1 MKDSQTP
8 RSTRGPST
16 SYGEWESPLSAAAAA
31 VGAARFGAVQLL
43 DDAVVWTESLPDDG
57 GRMAIRRVRLEGGRA
72 VGSAAEFRPEHVI
85 SARSRVNEYGGGALW
100 ASEAGRLF
108 WVDAETQRV
117 HTTGDTGPMVPL
129 TPAPARTRSLR
140 YAAGTVAP
148 GSPPA
153 DGDERGAATAGVN
166 GLPWMFTEREVHLD
180 REGQALAEPINDIVA
195 IHTEEAR
202 VVQVVGPEAPG
213 GGDFTAAPTLSPDGA
228 TLAWLRW
235 DHPDMPW
242 DAAELWAG
250 VVRMTGLG
258 PQVTNARRIAGGSAD
273 LRSADLGRAVSVCLP
288 KWSPDGRLWWC
299 DDADDWWHLRSTT
312 GVGLPSEG
320 EGDSAPLLLDEVEEE
335 VGEPRWVSGG
345 RRYGFTDSGKIVFVA
360 SRGGLE
366 GLWVYDPSDG
376 TRQRCPG
383 PEFTYLESIAVHG
396 EMVAAIAGTPLA
408 PTSIWLIDLRSGES
422 VDLRGGSAV
431 LDEKW
436 TSQPQPITFETIDG
450 STAHALAYC
459 PRGDVGDT
467 PDGELPPL
475 LIRIHG
481 GPTAMARS
489 EFSTSIQFWTSRGF
503 AVADVNYRGSTGFGR
518 RYRDALRGSWGVT
531 DVQDCLAVARHLAG
545 SGIVDPTRCVI
556 RGGSSGGFT
565 SLAAV
570 CFQDEWGLEDTIAAA
585 CSLYGVTDLAALARD
600 THKFESRYLDGL
612 VGPYPQESERYA
624 RRSPL
629 HNATKL
635 NKPVLLLQ
643 GADDRIV
650 PQSQADA
657 LVMALED
664 NGVPHAY
671 VLFEGEGHGFVNPST
686 VIEALETEL
695 AFYGA
700 VLGFRPAGDLPEV
713 DIDRP

>member
-1 MKDSQTP
+1 
-8 RSTRGPST
+8 
-16 SYGEWESPLSAAAAA
+16 
-31 VGAARFGAVQLL
+31 
-43 DDAVVWTESLPDDG
+43 
-57 GRMAIRRVRLEGGRA
+57 
-72 VGSAAEFRPEHVI
+72 
-85 SARSRVNEYGGGALW
+85 
-100 ASEAGRLF
+100 
-108 WVDAETQRV
+108 
-117 HTTGDTGPMVPL
+117 
-129 TPAPARTRSLR
+129 
-140 YAAGTVAP
+140 
-148 GSPPA
+148 
-153 DGDERGAATAGVN
+153 
-166 GLPWMFTEREVHLD
+166 
-180 REGQALAEPINDIVA
+180 
-195 IHTEEAR
+195 
-202 VVQVVGPEAPG
+202 
-213 GGDFTAAPTLSPDGA
+213 
-228 TLAWLRW
+228 
-235 DHPDMPW
+235 
-242 DAAELWAG
+242 
-250 VVRMTGLG
+250 
-258 PQVTNARRIAGGSAD
+258 
-273 LRSADLGRAVSVCLP
+273 
-288 KWSPDGRLWWC
+288 
-299 DDADDWWHLRSTT
+299 
-312 GVGLPSEG
+312 
-320 EGDSAPLLLDEVEEE
+320 
-335 VGEPRWVSGG
+335 
-345 RRYGFTDSGKIVFVA
+345 
-360 SRGGLE
+360 
-366 GLWVYDPSDG
+366 
-376 TRQRCPG
+376 
-383 PEFTYLESIAVHG
+383 
-396 EMVAAIAGTPLA
+396 
-408 PTSIWLIDLRSGES
+408 
-422 VDLRGGSAV
+422 
-431 LDEKW
+431 
-436 TSQPQPITFETIDG
+436 
-450 STAHALAYC
+450 
-459 PRGDVGDT
+459 
-467 PDGELPPL
+467 
-475 LIRIHG
+475 
-481 GPTAMARS
+481 MARS